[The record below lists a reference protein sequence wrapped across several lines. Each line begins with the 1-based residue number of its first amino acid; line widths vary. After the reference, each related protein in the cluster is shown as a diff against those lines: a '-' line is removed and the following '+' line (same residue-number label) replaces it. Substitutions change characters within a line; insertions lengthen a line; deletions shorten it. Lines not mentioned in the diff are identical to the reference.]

1 VEAIHAGINCAGIYS
16 KTGQSLEYQSK
27 VFEEIAAGFTK
38 ILFAT
43 AEKFDLNPSFRA
55 MLKRIYETKGL
66 RFKIMEKPW
75 TIETAIPNSPIML
88 LTATCSLQDASSI
101 CESLQIP
108 LRNLTIFRKEVVE
121 GKIIIYCATPDS
133 CEGIYDE
140 LTKKLKSI
148 SISMYHGNIGN
159 MIQEIGRAARDK
171 HPAKSVLF
179 YSRGDIWSVYSIASS
194 GRE

>member
-1 VEAIHAGINCAGIYS
+1 
-16 KTGQSLEYQSK
+16 
-27 VFEEIAAGFTK
+27 
-38 ILFAT
+38 
-43 AEKFDLNPSFRA
+43 
-55 MLKRIYETKGL
+55 
-66 RFKIMEKPW
+66 
-75 TIETAIPNSPIML
+75 ML

-108 LRNLTIFRKEVVE
+108 LRNLTIFRSKNFARPEINIEVRQKGQKQKLLLDIINLIEEVVE

-140 LTKKLKSI
+140 LTKKLESI

-179 YSRGDIWSVYSIASS
+179 YSRGDIRSVYSIASS
-194 GRE
+194 GRER